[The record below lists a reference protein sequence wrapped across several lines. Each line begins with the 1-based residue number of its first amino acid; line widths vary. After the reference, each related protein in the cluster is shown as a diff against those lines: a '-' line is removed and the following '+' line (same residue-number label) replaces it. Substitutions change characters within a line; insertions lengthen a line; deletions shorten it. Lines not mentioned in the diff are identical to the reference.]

1 MYSKQDFKNLLFI
14 DIETTSEF
22 QYYSDLEASRPKS
35 IEHWARKALQIKKGG
50 DHLEKDDAEM
60 YKHMSALHPEFG
72 KIRVISIGQIKFDE
86 NSDAVKANVRSFYR
100 DNEAEILRE
109 FLGTMQAVFNKNPS
123 VQLVGH
129 NVKNFDM
136 PYIIKRSI
144 INQLAIPHQFHFQK
158 KKPWENCILDTYD
171 IWKFGGIGSA
181 SLDLICESLNIPSP
195 KDIMHAVE
203 TTNQYWMG
211 NLEKIKEYCEGDV
224 IATMNVM
231 LRMSNLN
238 IIE

>member
-22 QYYSDLEASRPKS
+22 QNYEDLKQLRPLS
-35 IEHWARKALQIKKGG
+35 IEHWAKKTLQIKKAG
-50 DHLEKDDAEM
+50 DHLEKDDDEI
-60 YKHMSALHPEFG
+60 YQIMSAIYPEFG

-86 NSDAVKANVRSFYR
+86 NSGEAKAHVRSFYG
-100 DNEAEILRE
+100 DDEDEILRE
-109 FLGTMQAVFNKNPS
+109 FLGTMQSVFNKNPN

-144 INQLAIPHQFHFQK
+144 INKLAIPYQFHFQK

-171 IWKFGGIGSA
+171 VWKFGGIGSA

-195 KDIMHAVE
+195 KGIMHAIE
-203 TTNQYWMG
+203 TTEQYWLG